1 MRLLPYPHSF
11 WVMAEEIEEL
21 FVRRVDV
28 GIADMDA
35 STDDGVLSTRVVVE
49 RATATDRRTGQDR
62 ELLLIFGAEEAGE
75 VGEVLQKASARA
87 TIEPA

>member
-1 MRLLPYPHSF
+1 
-11 WVMAEEIEEL
+11 MAEELEEL

-35 STDDGVLSTRVVVE
+35 STEDGVVSTRVVVE

-62 ELLLIFGAEEAGE
+62 QLLLILGAEEAGLL
-75 VGEVLQKASARA
+75 GDVLQKASARA
-87 TIEPA
+87 TTEPA